1 MHFENHQTNIVGNS
15 LEICDQVD
23 YYYDYYTSNHDGNE
37 YLPGCSRARCNDAC
51 FVQQIRKVSK
61 AGIAHGR
68 WPEGPTSLP
77 ERHTGAVRAGADT
90 WRVCNRICRAGGGHG
105 SSNYVKVAL
114 PGELPR
120 LAVLRIY
127 DRQVGRKHWE
137 KVLVLH
143 AQHRLGRF
151 CCLAEGST

>member
-51 FVQQIRKVSK
+51 FVQQIRKVSE

-68 WPEGPTSLP
+68 CPS
-77 ERHTGAVRAGADT
+77 RHTGAVRAGADT
-90 WRVCNRICRAGGGHG
+90 WRVCNRICRAAGGHG

-114 PGELPR
+114 QGELPR
-120 LAVLRIY
+120 LAVPRLRL
-127 DRQVGRKHWE
+127 GRKNWE

>member
-37 YLPGCSRARCNDAC
+37 YLPGCSRALCNDAC
-51 FVQQIRKVSK
+51 FVQQIRKVSE

-68 WPEGPTSLP
+68 CPR
-77 ERHTGAVRAGADT
+77 RHTGAVRAGADT

-114 PGELPR
+114 QGELPR
-120 LAVLRIY
+120 LAVPRLRL
-127 DRQVGRKHWE
+127 GRKNWE

>member
-51 FVQQIRKVSK
+51 FVQQIRKVSE

-68 WPEGPTSLP
+68 LGC
-77 ERHTGAVRAGADT
+77 RHTGAVRAGADT
-90 WRVCNRICRAGGGHG
+90 WRVCNRICRAAGGHG

-114 PGELPR
+114 QGELPR
-120 LAVLRIY
+120 LAVPRLRL
-127 DRQVGRKHWE
+127 GRKNWE